1 MEQVAMNDRSIIPA
15 STAIETFRDSGYKS
29 TASALAELIDNSIE
43 ADADNI
49 QIITFEK
56 EVQSRQ
62 RMLTKISE
70 IMIYDDGIGMT
81 EEVLSICLQFGN
93 GTRLSSRDG
102 MGRFGIGLPNA
113 SVSQCKRVEV
123 YSWRNGQ
130 CHFTY
135 LDVDEVKN
143 EAQHDVNEVEKVSMP
158 SKLLEKVEGTIKSSG
173 TIILWKS
180 CDRLDISRARTLFKR
195 IDKELCRSYRH
206 FLDTDDIYG
215 RRRNINLI
223 NTSDN
228 NTIRLRPNDP
238 LYLMTPSTTPEFEEE
253 PSNVLHGDII
263 KLAIPCDDYGNTS
276 EVELRFSV
284 AFPNTQSLGGNSPTG
299 QHYRQNT
306 GISFVRAGR
315 EIDFGTFGYF
325 NPQDERHRWWGCEI
339 RFTPVLDEIFGVTN
353 NKQAVRGIHYLDLKE
368 FKNDHPEDWDHMLQD
383 DSKLF
388 LREQLSRVISHNLKT
403 LEDVIKSRGKG
414 ARGENAKER
423 ARLSKSS
430 KIANKELETSKVD
443 THSENIGSKKT
454 DKQKVDEW
462 AKVLIEGDE
471 TLTAKQAVDVAEE
484 KIDLKVDKS
493 FNSWPGN
500 QFFTVEVTGSTCN
513 LVINRKHPFF
523 SELYEPLVEQ
533 DEHKYLDALDLLL
546 MAYARMQ
553 DELYNRIDDIED
565 INSTWGTHLRRF
577 LQKLNSE
584 A

>member
-1 MEQVAMNDRSIIPA
+1 MMTNNAIIPA

-43 ADADNI
+43 AGADNI
-49 QIITFEK
+49 QILTFEK
-56 EVQSRQ
+56 EVQGRQ

-70 IMIYDDGIGMT
+70 IMVYDDGIGMT
-81 EEVLSICLQFGN
+81 EDVLSICLQFGN
-93 GTRLSSRDG
+93 GTRLASREG
-102 MGRFGIGLPNA
+102 IGRFGIGLPNA

-123 YSWRNGQ
+123 YSWRDGH
-130 CHFTY
+130 CYYTY

-143 EAQHDVNEVEKVSMP
+143 ESQHYVNTVEKISMP
-158 SKLLEKVEGTIKSSG
+158 SKLLEQIDGDMKDSG
-173 TIILWKS
+173 TIILWKV

-206 FLDTDDIYG
+206 FLDTDDTYG
-215 RRRNINLI
+215 RRRNIKLI
-223 NTSDN
+223 NTLDKQ
-228 NTIRLRPNDP
+228 TTELRPNDP
-238 LYLMTPSTTPEFEEE
+238 LYLMTPSTTPEFESE
-253 PSNVLHGDII
+253 PANALHGDIV
-263 KLAIPCDDYGNTS
+263 KLNIPYDDHGNTS

-284 AFPNTQSLGGNSPTG
+284 ALPHTQSLGGNSPTG

-353 NKQAVRGIHYLDLKE
+353 NKQAVRGVHFLDLKE
-368 FKNDHPEDWDHMLQD
+368 FKNDHPDDWDDMLQD

-388 LREQLSRVISHNLKT
+388 LRKELSQVISNNLKT

-414 ARGENAKER
+414 SRGDSAEDR

-430 KIANKELETSKVD
+430 KIANKELETNDVD
-443 THSENIGSKKT
+443 THSETVGGKKT
-454 DKQKVDEW
+454 PKEKINEW

-471 TLTAKQAVDVAEE
+471 TLTPEQAVDVAEE
-484 KIDLKVDKS
+484 KIDLKVDKTFS
-493 FNSWPGN
+493 SWPGN
-500 QFFTVEVTGSTCN
+500 QFFSVEVTGSTCN

-523 SELYEPLVEQ
+523 SELYEPLLEQ

-553 DELYNRIDDIED
+553 DELYNRIEDIED